1 MAVLVE
7 QDVLQLDV
15 AVDDSVLEEEARI
28 NGSGDS
34 ILGGRLQWLLSKLNL
49 VGGSAKKAT
58 SRRHRRFNHSE
69 YMISLNLAFFVP
81 LNVSI

>member
-1 MAVLVE
+1 MTLAQYDLRRHVLDGATEGVGPLLRLCRQELPTQAKVCQRDVTILVE

-34 ILGGRLQWLLSKLNL
+34 I
-49 VGGSAKKAT
+49 
-58 SRRHRRFNHSE
+58 
-69 YMISLNLAFFVP
+69 
-81 LNVSI
+81 